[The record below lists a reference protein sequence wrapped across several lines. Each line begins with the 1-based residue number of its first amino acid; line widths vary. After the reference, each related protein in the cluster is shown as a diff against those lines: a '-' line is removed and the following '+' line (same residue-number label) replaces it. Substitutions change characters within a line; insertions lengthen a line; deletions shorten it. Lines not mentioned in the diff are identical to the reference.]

1 LSNSAIRA
9 LSLKPDY
16 NTIMNMPITQELVEK
31 KYHLYLSRINKA
43 LGSCFDKEI
52 PATLYA
58 PARYILEGKGKR
70 IRPFLTLLAS
80 EAICGSSENALHV
93 GLAVEILHN
102 FTLIHDDI
110 MDQADLRHGRPTV
123 HKQWDVNAAILTGDM
138 MIAYAYEYAL
148 KAKSNRHAELLHILN
163 DANIT
168 ICEGQ
173 ALDMELE
180 GKQDAS
186 IEDYLDMISKKTGR
200 LISAAL
206 EAGGVAGN
214 ATDEQLQ
221 HLVIYGEKIGRAFQI
236 QDDYLDIMA
245 VNGKSGKMAG
255 GDIIN
260 GKKTY
265 LLLRSLELTTGTD
278 RDLLQS
284 IITHKGISA
293 DRVAD
298 VKAVYERCGVLKET
312 SELINFTTEEALSA
326 VDHLPHAEGREYL
339 KGFANILMKRDF

>member
-1 LSNSAIRA
+1 
-9 LSLKPDY
+9 
-16 NTIMNMPITQELVEK
+16 MNLPITQELVEK
-31 KYHLYLSRINKA
+31 KYTQYHSIINDA
-43 LGSCFDKEI
+43 LERCFDREN
-52 PATLYA
+52 PVTLYA

-80 EAICGSSENALHV
+80 EAVCGSSENALNV
-93 GLAVEILHN
+93 ALAVEILHN

-110 MDQADLRHGRPTV
+110 MDQAELRHGRPTV
-123 HKQWDVNAAILTGDM
+123 HKRWNVNAAILSGDM
-138 MIAYAYEYAL
+138 MIAFAYELAL
-148 KAKSNRHAELLHILN
+148 QAKSSRHCELIHILN

-180 GKQDAS
+180 EKKDATIS
-186 IEDYLDMISKKTGR
+186 DYLDMIAKKTGR

-214 ATDEQLQ
+214 GTEEELRK
-221 HLVIYGEKIGRAFQI
+221 LVLFGENIGRAFQI

-245 VNGKSGKMAG
+245 HNGKSGKIAG
-255 GDIIN
+255 GDVIN

-265 LLLRSLELTTGTD
+265 LLLRSLELTSGSD
-278 RDLLQS
+278 HDLLHS
-284 IITHKGISA
+284 VIINKGISA
-293 DRVAD
+293 DRVPE
-298 VKAVYERCGVLKET
+298 VKAVYERCGVLEET
-312 SELINFTTEEALSA
+312 ASLINRHTEDALSA
-326 VDHLPHAEGREYL
+326 VDNLPHAEGREYL